1 MIRLIMTPFKSY
13 RHPLLTF
20 SRLKALRETQRQ
32 SSSLDIN
39 QSSLVSSDLINKVKQ
54 LKTTGVPIVHHHG
67 YVCDL
72 PINHRFAMRKFHG
85 VMRYLRMD
93 NVISSKQ
100 IIKPDPVTEDIVKTV
115 HTDDYVDKFF
125 NGKTSVDEQRLT
137 GFVWSEGIVS
147 RCRLETGG
155 TLLASRLA
163 LERGVACS
171 TGGGTHHAFP
181 SYGSGYC
188 LINDM
193 AITAAQL
200 IKEETIQ
207 KVLIVDLD
215 VHQGDGTAFMFEDC
229 KDIFTFSMHCDK
241 NFPFKKQ
248 QSDIDVALDD
258 RLEDKEYMEILQSQL
273 PWILD
278 SFRPDLV
285 IYDAGVDPHIKDE
298 LGKLNLSDQ
307 GLFDRDK
314 YVIDL
319 ALGKGIPVAT
329 VIGGGY
335 QKDVDALSL
344 RHTIVHRAAT
354 KVWFD
359 RK

>member
-1 MIRLIMTPFKSY
+1 MYI
-13 RHPLLTF
+13 
-20 SRLKALRETQRQ
+20 
-32 SSSLDIN
+32 SL
-39 QSSLVSSDLINKVKQ
+39 
-54 LKTTGVPIVHHHG
+54 
-67 YVCDL
+67 
-72 PINHRFAMRKFHG
+72 F
-85 VMRYLRMD
+85 
-93 NVISSKQ
+93 
-100 IIKPDPVTEDIVKTV
+100 
-115 HTDDYVDKFF
+115 
-125 NGKTSVDEQRLT
+125 
-137 GFVWSEGIVS
+137 
-147 RCRLETGG
+147 
-155 TLLASRLA
+155 
-163 LERGVACS
+163 
-171 TGGGTHHAFP
+171 
-181 SYGSGYC
+181 
-188 LINDM
+188 
-193 AITAAQL
+193 
-200 IKEETIQ
+200 
-207 KVLIVDLD
+207 
-215 VHQGDGTAFMFEDC
+215 QGDGTAFMFEDC

-258 RLEDKEYMEILQSQL
+258 GLEDKEYMEILQSQL